1 MNKGLNTDTKQ
12 KSGKEKDI
20 VFPSEYIAVEEEFL
34 PAKGTYVEN
43 NEIRSSLFGEVSVD
57 KKYYKARV
65 YPIVNPKPFPKF
77 RDEVIAQVTIVNR
90 SSLKLNVVYHAGR
103 EVTPPYSAIMHISD
117 ASREYL
123 KSLED
128 VYGRGDFIR
137 AVVNDS
143 KSFPLQ
149 LECKRAEN
157 GVIYTLCD
165 KCGDEVEKVKRN
177 TLKCNTCG
185 WTQNR
190 LTAIDYGKVKL

>member
-1 MNKGLNTDTKQ
+1 MKSDSPQ
-12 KSGKEKDI
+12 KSGNEKDI
-20 VFPSEYIAVEEEFL
+20 VFPSDYIAVEEEFL

-43 NEIRSSLFGEVSVD
+43 NEIRASLVGEVSVD

-65 YPIVNPKPFPKF
+65 YSIVNPKPFPKF
-77 RDEVIAQVTIVNR
+77 RDEVIAQVTIVHN

-103 EVTPPYSAIMHISD
+103 EVSPPYSAIMHISD

-128 VYGRGDFIR
+128 VYARGDFIR
-137 AVVNDS
+137 ATVNDS

-149 LECKRAEN
+149 LECKKADN
-157 GVIYTLCD
+157 GVIYTICD
-165 KCGDEVEKVKRN
+165 KCGEEVEKIKRN
-177 TLKCNTCG
+177 TLKCGSCG
-185 WTQNR
+185 WKQNR